1 MKDASEKLIR
11 DRINEL
17 RNDTDFTSAIFD
29 HLIGYAIIAADFDG
43 NILAYNQ
50 GAHLIYGYS
59 PREVIGN
66 KNIEIFFPRQFIDSG
81 RLAEIIA
88 DLMGAGRSSYE
99 GEKIRRDGSSFPAK
113 ILFTLTKNK
122 EGQAVGFVEIA
133 EDLTERKRA
142 EMEIRELNASL
153 ERRVARRTEE
163 LEAARN
169 AAVGASKAKSI
180 FLTNM
185 SHEIRTPLNAIL
197 GMADILADTAL
208 DCEQSKYVRILK
220 KAGGT
225 LLTLINDILDLS
237 KIESG
242 HLETEITDF
251 DLENVVEAAAE
262 IVGLRA
268 QEKKIELTVHI
279 RGNVPTALRGDA
291 NRLRQIL
298 INLLGN
304 AIKFTASGEVR
315 LSVVPD
321 PGNRGN
327 LLFKIADTGIGIP
340 PDRIESLFHD
350 FVQADSSITRQY
362 GGTGLGL
369 SISKRLVEALGGR
382 IWVESE
388 LGVGSAFYFTMP
400 MGVNPDIVAPE
411 PQEKKYGHLRV
422 LIADLSSSN
431 RSILAELL
439 GRVDAQTAQAADVAS
454 AERELA
460 TAADAGRPYH
470 MMLLDS
476 RMLENQQNEEL
487 PDSFIGKGLRVIM
500 MTAHNH
506 RGGDR
511 GRFKALPIAG
521 HLIKPIK
528 RAKLLEM
535 LDLPAE
541 RGGGAAP
548 HEEQGSRH
556 LLLVDDSVDNQ
567 DVIRAYLKNT
577 ECSLDVADNGEAA
590 VEKCKAVAYDL
601 VLMDMQMPVMDGL
614 TATRLIRSWESENGR
629 LPTPIVALTAH
640 ALTGETEKSFG
651 AGCDAHITKPIQ
663 KEVLLQTIR
672 RHSRTPA
679 DVGKIHADIDPDLMH
694 LLPRFLRNRE
704 EDVSAIED
712 ALQKN
717 DYASIYNIGHRVK
730 GIGGYDFMPLHQM
743 GTSLEKGAEAENP
756 EIIRQ
761 CVDDM
766 KRFLSRIELA

>member
-1 MKDASEKLIR
+1 
-11 DRINEL
+11 
-17 RNDTDFTSAIFD
+17 
-29 HLIGYAIIAADFDG
+29 
-43 NILAYNQ
+43 
-50 GAHLIYGYS
+50 
-59 PREVIGN
+59 
-66 KNIEIFFPRQFIDSG
+66 
-81 RLAEIIA
+81 
-88 DLMGAGRSSYE
+88 MGAGRSSYE

-439 GRVDAQTAQAADVAS
+439 GRVDAQPRRRWCRVRRARTA
-454 AERELA
+454 
-460 TAADAGRPYH
+460 TPADAGRPYH

-500 MTAHNH
+500 MTA
-506 RGGDR
+506 
-511 GRFKALPIAG
+511 PI
-521 HLIKPIK
+521 I
-528 RAKLLEM
+528 
-535 LDLPAE
+535 
-541 RGGGAAP
+541 AA
-548 HEEQGSRH
+548 
-556 LLLVDDSVDNQ
+556 
-567 DVIRAYLKNT
+567 AT
-577 ECSLDVADNGEAA
+577 AA
-590 VEKCKAVAYDL
+590 VLKPCRLRGISSSRSSAPSCSRCSTCRRSAAAARR
-601 VLMDMQMPVMDGL
+601 P
-614 TATRLIRSWESENGR
+614 TRSRGVGTFFSSMIPW
-629 LPTPIVALTAH
+629 
-640 ALTGETEKSFG
+640 
-651 AGCDAHITKPIQ
+651 
-663 KEVLLQTIR
+663 TIR
-672 RHSRTPA
+672 
-679 DVGKIHADIDPDLMH
+679 
-694 LLPRFLRNRE
+694 
-704 EDVSAIED
+704 
-712 ALQKN
+712 
-717 DYASIYNIGHRVK
+717 
-730 GIGGYDFMPLHQM
+730 
-743 GTSLEKGAEAENP
+743 TSSGP
-756 EIIRQ
+756 T
-761 CVDDM
+761 
-766 KRFLSRIELA
+766 